1 MAKNKMKKIIHAGA
15 LVIEAVYPRMDRR
28 DSERAR
34 AAKRKASTEAQKRM
48 NQIYSWEKL
57 ELMLAANFRPGDLVV
72 TLSYDDAHLPES
84 RKASELRLKYFRQRL
99 TVHRVMTGQ
108 ELVMIWNTEHKHGDG
123 RWHHHAVINATG
135 DDYDLIRRLWI
146 YGSDIEIEPLR
157 VDKEKDYETLARYM
171 CKEEG
176 ERLGQRKWSYTR
188 NARKPEVETF
198 RVESDTTVQV
208 PKGATELRPPFSD
221 GNRYGSCKVIKYL
234 APGWE
239 KRPRVRARRRGSS
252 RRRR

>member
-1 MAKNKMKKIIHAGA
+1 MKKIIHAGA

-48 NQIYSWEKL
+48 NQIYSWQKL

-72 TLSYDDAHLPES
+72 TLTYDDAHLPES
-84 RKASELRLKYFRQRL
+84 RKASELRLKYFRQQLAAHRL
-99 TVHRVMTGQ
+99 MTGQ
-108 ELVMIWNTEHKHGDG
+108 GLVMIWNTEHKHGDG
-123 RWHHHAVINATG
+123 RWHHHTVLNATG

-146 YGSDIEIEPLR
+146 YGSDIEIKPLR
-157 VDKEKDYETLARYM
+157 VDKEKNYETLARYM

-198 RVESDTTVQV
+198 RVEEDTTVQV
-208 PKGATELRPPFSD
+208 PKGATEISVFSD
-221 GNRYGSCKVIKYL
+221 SNQYGSARVIKYL
-234 APGWE
+234 APGWQ
-239 KRPRVRARRRGSS
+239 KRPTVRAK
-252 RRRR
+252 RRRRKARA

>member
-1 MAKNKMKKIIHAGA
+1 MKKIIHAGA

-48 NQIYSWEKL
+48 NQIYSWQKL

-72 TLSYDDAHLPES
+72 TLTYDDAHLPES
-84 RKASELRLKYFRQRL
+84 RKASELRLKYFRQQL

-123 RWHHHAVINATG
+123 RWHHHTVINATG

-146 YGSDIEIEPLR
+146 YGSDIEIKPLR
-157 VDKEKDYETLARYM
+157 VDKEKNYETLARYM

-198 RVESDTTVQV
+198 RVEEDTTVQV
-208 PKGATELRPPFSD
+208 PKGATEISVFSD
-221 GNRYGSCKVIKYL
+221 SNQYGSARVIKYL

-239 KRPRVRARRRGSS
+239 KRPTVRAK
-252 RRRR
+252 RRRRKIRT

>member
-1 MAKNKMKKIIHAGA
+1 MKKIIHAGA

-48 NQIYSWEKL
+48 NQIYSWQKL

-72 TLSYDDAHLPES
+72 TLTYDDAHLPES
-84 RKASELRLKYFRQRL
+84 RKASELRLKYFRQQLAAHRL
-99 TVHRVMTGQ
+99 MTGQ
-108 ELVMIWNTEHKHGDG
+108 GLVMIWNTEHKHGDG
-123 RWHHHAVINATG
+123 RWHHHTVLNATG

-146 YGSDIEIEPLR
+146 YGSDIEIKPLR
-157 VDKEKDYETLARYM
+157 VDKEKNYETLARYM

-198 RVESDTTVQV
+198 RVEEDTTVQV
-208 PKGATELRPPFSD
+208 PKGATEISVFSD
-221 GNRYGSCKVIKYL
+221 SNQYGSARVIKYL

-239 KRPRVRARRRGSS
+239 KRPTVRAK
-252 RRRR
+252 RRRRKSRT

>member
-48 NQIYSWEKL
+48 NQIYSWQKL

-72 TLSYDDAHLPES
+72 TLTYDDAHLPES
-84 RKASELRLKYFRQRL
+84 RKASELRLKYFRQQL
-99 TVHRVMTGQ
+99 TVHRVMTGH

-123 RWHHHAVINATG
+123 RWHHHTVINATG

-146 YGSDIEIEPLR
+146 YGSDIEIKPLR
-157 VDKEKDYETLARYM
+157 VDKEKNYETLARYM

-198 RVESDTTVQV
+198 RVEEDTTVQV
-208 PKGATELRPPFSD
+208 PKGATEISVFSD
-221 GNRYGSCKVIKYL
+221 SNQYGSARVIKYL

-239 KRPRVRARRRGSS
+239 KRPTVRAK
-252 RRRR
+252 RRRRKVRT

>member
-15 LVIEAVYPRMDRR
+15 LVIEAVYPRVDRR

-48 NQIYSWEKL
+48 NQIYSWQKL

-72 TLSYDDAHLPES
+72 TLTYDDAHLPES
-84 RKASELRLKYFRQRL
+84 RKASELRLKYFRQQLAAHRL
-99 TVHRVMTGQ
+99 MTGQ
-108 ELVMIWNTEHKHGDG
+108 GLVMIWNTEHKHGDG
-123 RWHHHAVINATG
+123 RWHHHTVLNATG
-135 DDYDLIRRLWI
+135 DDYDQIRKFWI
-146 YGSDIEIEPLR
+146 YGSDIEIKPLR
-157 VDKEKDYETLARYM
+157 VDKEKNYETLARYM

-198 RVESDTTVQV
+198 RVEEDTTVQV
-208 PKGATELRPPFSD
+208 PKGATEISVFSD
-221 GNRYGSCKVIKYL
+221 SNQYGSARVIKYL

-239 KRPRVRARRRGSS
+239 KRPTVRAK
-252 RRRR
+252 RRRRKVRT

>member
-48 NQIYSWEKL
+48 NQIYSWQKL

-72 TLSYDDAHLPES
+72 TLTYDDAHLPES
-84 RKASELRLKYFRQRL
+84 RKASELRLKYFRQQLAAHRL
-99 TVHRVMTGQ
+99 MTGQ
-108 ELVMIWNTEHKHGDG
+108 GLVMIWNTEHKHGDG
-123 RWHHHAVINATG
+123 RWHHHTVLNATG

-146 YGSDIEIEPLR
+146 YGSDIEIKPLR
-157 VDKEKDYETLARYM
+157 VDKEKNYETLARYM

-198 RVESDTTVQV
+198 RVEEDTTVQV
-208 PKGATELRPPFSD
+208 PKGATEISVFSD
-221 GNRYGSCKVIKYL
+221 SNQYGSARVIKYL
-234 APGWE
+234 APGWQ
-239 KRPRVRARRRGSS
+239 KRPTVRAK
-252 RRRR
+252 RRRRKARA

>member
-1 MAKNKMKKIIHAGA
+1 MKKIIHAGA

-48 NQIYSWEKL
+48 NQIYSWQKL

-72 TLSYDDAHLPES
+72 TLTYDDAHLPES
-84 RKASELRLKYFRQRL
+84 RKASEMRLKYFRQQL
-99 TVHRVMTGQ
+99 AVHRVMTGQ

-123 RWHHHAVINATG
+123 RWHHHTVINASG

-146 YGSDIEIEPLR
+146 YGSDIEIKPLR
-157 VDKEKDYETLARYM
+157 VDKEKNYETLARYM

-198 RVESDTTVQV
+198 RVEEDTTVQV
-208 PKGATELRPPFSD
+208 PKGATEISVFSD
-221 GNRYGSCKVIKYL
+221 SNQYGSARVIKYL

-239 KRPRVRARRRGSS
+239 KRPTVRAK
-252 RRRR
+252 RRRRKVRT

>member
-48 NQIYSWEKL
+48 NQIYSWQKL

-72 TLSYDDAHLPES
+72 TLTYDDAHLPES
-84 RKASELRLKYFRQRL
+84 RKASELRLKYFRQQL

-108 ELVMIWNTEHKHGDG
+108 DLVMIWNTEHKHGDG
-123 RWHHHAVINATG
+123 RWHHHTVINATG

-146 YGSDIEIEPLR
+146 YGSDIEIKPLR
-157 VDKEKDYETLARYM
+157 VDKEKNYETLARYM

-198 RVESDTTVQV
+198 RVEEDTTVQV
-208 PKGATELRPPFSD
+208 PKGATEISVFSD
-221 GNRYGSCKVIKYL
+221 SNQYGSARVIKYL

-239 KRPRVRARRRGSS
+239 KRPTVRAK
-252 RRRR
+252 RRRRKARA

>member
-1 MAKNKMKKIIHAGA
+1 MAKNKTKKIIHAGA

-48 NQIYSWEKL
+48 NQIYSWQKL

-72 TLSYDDAHLPES
+72 TLTYDDAHLPES
-84 RKASELRLKYFRQRL
+84 RKASELRLKYFRQQL

-123 RWHHHAVINATG
+123 RWHHHTVINATG
-135 DDYDLIRRLWI
+135 EDYDLIRRLWI
-146 YGSDIEIEPLR
+146 YGSDIEIKPLR
-157 VDKEKDYETLARYM
+157 VDKEKNYETLARYM

-198 RVESDTTVQV
+198 RVEEDTTVQV
-208 PKGATELRPPFSD
+208 PKGATEISVFSD
-221 GNRYGSCKVIKYL
+221 SNQYGSARVIKYL

-239 KRPRVRARRRGSS
+239 KRPTVRAK
-252 RRRR
+252 RRRRKVRT

>member
-1 MAKNKMKKIIHAGA
+1 MKKIIHAGA

-48 NQIYSWEKL
+48 NQIYSWQKL

-72 TLSYDDAHLPES
+72 TLTYDDAHLPES
-84 RKASELRLKYFRQRL
+84 RKASELRLKYFRQQL

-123 RWHHHAVINATG
+123 RWHHHTVINATG

-146 YGSDIEIEPLR
+146 YGSDIEIKPLR
-157 VDKEKDYETLARYM
+157 VDKEKNYATLAQYM

-198 RVESDTTVQV
+198 RVEEDTTVQV
-208 PKGATELRPPFSD
+208 PKGATEISVFSD
-221 GNRYGSCKVIKYL
+221 SNQYGSARVIKYL

-239 KRPRVRARRRGSS
+239 KRPTVRAK
-252 RRRR
+252 RRRRKVRA

>member
-72 TLSYDDAHLPES
+72 TLTYDDAHLPES
-84 RKASELRLKYFRQRL
+84 RKASELRLKYFRQQL
-99 TVHRVMTGQ
+99 AVHRVMTGQ

-123 RWHHHAVINATG
+123 RWHHHTVINATG

-146 YGSDIEIEPLR
+146 YGSDIEIKPLR
-157 VDKEKDYETLARYM
+157 VDKEKNYETLARYM

-198 RVESDTTVQV
+198 RVEEDTTVQV
-208 PKGATELRPPFSD
+208 PKGATEISVFSD
-221 GNRYGSCKVIKYL
+221 SNQYGSARVIKYL

-239 KRPRVRARRRGSS
+239 KRPTVRAK
-252 RRRR
+252 RRRRKVRT

>member
-1 MAKNKMKKIIHAGA
+1 MKKIIHAGA

-48 NQIYSWEKL
+48 NQIYSWQKL

-72 TLSYDDAHLPES
+72 TLTYDDAHLPES
-84 RKASELRLKYFRQRL
+84 RKASELRLKYFRQQL

-108 ELVMIWNTEHKHGDG
+108 DLVMIWNTEHKHGDG
-123 RWHHHAVINATG
+123 RWHHHTVINATG

-146 YGSDIEIEPLR
+146 YGSDIEIKPLR
-157 VDKEKDYETLARYM
+157 VDKEKNYETLARYM

-198 RVESDTTVQV
+198 RVEEDTTVQV
-208 PKGATELRPPFSD
+208 PKGATEISVFSD
-221 GNRYGSCKVIKYL
+221 SNQYGSARVIKYL

-239 KRPRVRARRRGSS
+239 KRPTVRARRR
-252 RRRR
+252 RRKARA

>member
-1 MAKNKMKKIIHAGA
+1 MAKNKTKKIIHAGA

-34 AAKRKASTEAQKRM
+34 AAKRKASTEAQKWM
-48 NQIYSWEKL
+48 NQIYSWQKL

-72 TLSYDDAHLPES
+72 TLTYDDAHLPES
-84 RKASELRLKYFRQRL
+84 RKASELRLKYFRQQL

-123 RWHHHAVINATG
+123 RWHHHTVINATG
-135 DDYDLIRRLWI
+135 EDYDLIRRLWI
-146 YGSDIEIEPLR
+146 YGSDIEIKPLR
-157 VDKEKDYETLARYM
+157 VDKEKNYETLARYM

-198 RVESDTTVQV
+198 RVEEDTTVQV
-208 PKGATELRPPFSD
+208 PKGATEISVFSD
-221 GNRYGSCKVIKYL
+221 SNQYGSARVIKYL

-239 KRPRVRARRRGSS
+239 KRPTVRAK
-252 RRRR
+252 RRRRKVRT

>member
-48 NQIYSWEKL
+48 NQIYSWQKL

-72 TLSYDDAHLPES
+72 TLTYDDAHLPES
-84 RKASELRLKYFRQRL
+84 RKASELRLKYFRQQL

-108 ELVMIWNTEHKHGDG
+108 DLVMIWNTEHKHGDG
-123 RWHHHAVINATG
+123 RWHHHTVINATG

-146 YGSDIEIEPLR
+146 YGSDIEIKPLR
-157 VDKEKDYETLARYM
+157 VDKEKNYETLARYM

-198 RVESDTTVQV
+198 RVEEDTTVQV
-208 PKGATELRPPFSD
+208 PKGATEISVFSD
-221 GNRYGSCKVIKYL
+221 SNQYGSARVIKYL

-239 KRPRVRARRRGSS
+239 KRPTVRARRR
-252 RRRR
+252 RRKARA

>member
-1 MAKNKMKKIIHAGA
+1 MKKIIHAGA

-48 NQIYSWEKL
+48 NQIYSWQKL

-72 TLSYDDAHLPES
+72 TLTYDDAHLPES
-84 RKASELRLKYFRQRL
+84 RKASELRLKYFRQQL

-123 RWHHHAVINATG
+123 RWHHHTVINATG
-135 DDYDLIRRLWI
+135 DDYDLIRRFWI
-146 YGSDIEIEPLR
+146 YGSDIEIKPLR
-157 VDKEKDYETLARYM
+157 VDKEKNYETLARYM

-198 RVESDTTVQV
+198 RVEEDTTVQV
-208 PKGATELRPPFSD
+208 PKGATEISVFSD
-221 GNRYGSCKVIKYL
+221 SNQYGSARVIKYL

-239 KRPRVRARRRGSS
+239 KRPTVRAK
-252 RRRR
+252 RRRRKVRT

>member
-1 MAKNKMKKIIHAGA
+1 MAKNKTKKIITAGS
-15 LVIEAVYPRMDRR
+15 LVIEAVYPRKDRR

-34 AAKRKASTEAQKRM
+34 AAKSKLSSEAQKRM
-48 NQIYSWEKL
+48 NQIYSWQKL

-72 TLSYDDAHLPES
+72 TFTYDDPHLPGS
-84 RKASELRLKYFRQRL
+84 RKEAEQRLKYFRQRL
-99 TVHRVMTGQ
+99 AALRVMTGK

-123 RWHHHAVINATG
+123 RWHHHTVINSTG
-135 DDYDLIRRLWI
+135 EDFDDLRRLWI
-146 YGSDIEIEPLR
+146 YGSDVEIKPLR
-157 VDKEKDYETLARYM
+157 VDKVKNYETLARYM

-176 ERLGQRKWSYTR
+176 DRLGQRKWSYTR

-198 RVESDTTVQV
+198 RVEDDTTVQV
-208 PKGATELRPPFSD
+208 PKGATELQIFAD
-221 GNRYGSCKVIKYL
+221 ANVYGSAKVVKYL

-239 KRPRVRARRRGSS
+239 RRPRTRARRRGGN

>member
-48 NQIYSWEKL
+48 NQIYSWQKL

-72 TLSYDDAHLPES
+72 TLTYDDAHLPES
-84 RKASELRLKYFRQRL
+84 RKASELRLKYFRQQL

-123 RWHHHAVINATG
+123 RWHHHTVINATG

-146 YGSDIEIEPLR
+146 YGSDIEIKPLR
-157 VDKEKDYETLARYM
+157 VDKEKNYETLARYM

-198 RVESDTTVQV
+198 RVEEDTTVQV
-208 PKGATELRPPFSD
+208 PKGATEISVFSD
-221 GNRYGSCKVIKYL
+221 SNQYGSARVIKYL

-239 KRPRVRARRRGSS
+239 KRPTVRAK
-252 RRRR
+252 RRRRKVRA

>member
-48 NQIYSWEKL
+48 NQIYSWQKL

-72 TLSYDDAHLPES
+72 TLTYDDAHLPES
-84 RKASELRLKYFRQRL
+84 RKASELRLKYFRQQL

-123 RWHHHAVINATG
+123 RWHHHTVINATG

-146 YGSDIEIEPLR
+146 YGSDIEIKPLR
-157 VDKEKDYETLARYM
+157 VDKEKNYATLAQYM

-198 RVESDTTVQV
+198 RVEEDTTVQV
-208 PKGATELRPPFSD
+208 PKGATEISVFSD
-221 GNRYGSCKVIKYL
+221 SNQYGSARVIKYL

-239 KRPRVRARRRGSS
+239 KRPTVRAK
-252 RRRR
+252 RRRRKVRA

>member
-1 MAKNKMKKIIHAGA
+1 MKKIIHAGA

-48 NQIYSWEKL
+48 NQIYSWQKL

-72 TLSYDDAHLPES
+72 TLTYDDAHLPES
-84 RKASELRLKYFRQRL
+84 RKASELRLKYFRQQL

-123 RWHHHAVINATG
+123 RWHHHTVINATG

-146 YGSDIEIEPLR
+146 YGSDIEIKPLR
-157 VDKEKDYETLARYM
+157 VDKEKNYETLARYM

-198 RVESDTTVQV
+198 RVEEDTTVQV
-208 PKGATELRPPFSD
+208 PKGATEISVFSD
-221 GNRYGSCKVIKYL
+221 SNQYGNARVIKYL

-239 KRPRVRARRRGSS
+239 KRPTVRAK
-252 RRRR
+252 RRRRKVRT

>member
-48 NQIYSWEKL
+48 NQIYSWQKL

-72 TLSYDDAHLPES
+72 TLTYDDAHLPES
-84 RKASELRLKYFRQRL
+84 RKASELRLKYFRQQL
-99 TVHRVMTGQ
+99 TVHRVMTGH

-123 RWHHHAVINATG
+123 RWHHHTVINATG

-146 YGSDIEIEPLR
+146 YGSDIEIKPLR
-157 VDKEKDYETLARYM
+157 VDKEKNYETLARYM

-198 RVESDTTVQV
+198 RVEEDTTVQV
-208 PKGATELRPPFSD
+208 PKGATEISVFSD
-221 GNRYGSCKVIKYL
+221 SNQYGSARVIKYL

-239 KRPRVRARRRGSS
+239 KRPTVRAK
-252 RRRR
+252 RRRRKVRI

>member
-48 NQIYSWEKL
+48 NQIYSWQKL

-72 TLSYDDAHLPES
+72 TLTYDDAHLPES
-84 RKASELRLKYFRQRL
+84 RKASELRLKYFRQQL

-146 YGSDIEIEPLR
+146 YGSDIEIKPLR
-157 VDKEKDYETLARYM
+157 VDKEKNYETLARYM

-198 RVESDTTVQV
+198 RVEEDTTVQV
-208 PKGATELRPPFSD
+208 PKGATEISVFSD
-221 GNRYGSCKVIKYL
+221 SNQYGSARVIKYL

-239 KRPRVRARRRGSS
+239 KRPTVRAK
-252 RRRR
+252 RRRRKVRT

>member
-1 MAKNKMKKIIHAGA
+1 MKKIIHAGA

-48 NQIYSWEKL
+48 NQIYSWQKL

-72 TLSYDDAHLPES
+72 TLTYDDAHLPES
-84 RKASELRLKYFRQRL
+84 RKASELRLKYFRQQL
-99 TVHRVMTGQ
+99 TVHRVMTGH

-123 RWHHHAVINATG
+123 RWHHHTVINATG

-146 YGSDIEIEPLR
+146 YGSDIEIKPLR
-157 VDKEKDYETLARYM
+157 VDKEKNYETLARYM

-198 RVESDTTVQV
+198 RVEEDTTVQV
-208 PKGATELRPPFSD
+208 PKGATEISVFSD
-221 GNRYGSCKVIKYL
+221 SNQYGSARVIKYL

-239 KRPRVRARRRGSS
+239 KRPTVRAK
-252 RRRR
+252 RRRRKVRT

>member
-48 NQIYSWEKL
+48 NQIYSWQKL

-72 TLSYDDAHLPES
+72 TLTYDDAHLPES
-84 RKASELRLKYFRQRL
+84 RKASEMRLKYFRQQL
-99 TVHRVMTGQ
+99 AVHRVMTGQ

-123 RWHHHAVINATG
+123 RWHHHTVINASG

-146 YGSDIEIEPLR
+146 YGSDIEIKPLR
-157 VDKEKDYETLARYM
+157 VDKEKNYETLARYM

-198 RVESDTTVQV
+198 RVEEDTTVQV
-208 PKGATELRPPFSD
+208 PKGATEISVFSD
-221 GNRYGSCKVIKYL
+221 SNQYGSARVIKYL

-239 KRPRVRARRRGSS
+239 KRPTVRAK
-252 RRRR
+252 RRRRKVRT

>member
-34 AAKRKASTEAQKRM
+34 AAKQKASTEAQKRM
-48 NQIYSWEKL
+48 NQIYSWQKL

-72 TLSYDDAHLPES
+72 TLTYDDAHLPES
-84 RKASELRLKYFRQRL
+84 RKASELRLKYFRQQL

-108 ELVMIWNTEHKHGDG
+108 DLVMIWNTEHKHGDG
-123 RWHHHAVINATG
+123 RWHHHTVINATG

-146 YGSDIEIEPLR
+146 YGSDIEIKPLR
-157 VDKEKDYETLARYM
+157 VDKEKNYETLARYM

-198 RVESDTTVQV
+198 RVEEDTTVQV
-208 PKGATELRPPFSD
+208 PKGATEISVFSD
-221 GNRYGSCKVIKYL
+221 SNQYGSARVIKYL

-239 KRPRVRARRRGSS
+239 KRPTVRAK
-252 RRRR
+252 RRRRKARA

>member
-1 MAKNKMKKIIHAGA
+1 MKKIIHAGA

-48 NQIYSWEKL
+48 NQIYSWQKL

-72 TLSYDDAHLPES
+72 TLTYDDAHLPES
-84 RKASELRLKYFRQRL
+84 RKASELRLKYFRQQL
-99 TVHRVMTGQ
+99 TVHRVMTGH

-123 RWHHHAVINATG
+123 RWHHHTVINATG

-146 YGSDIEIEPLR
+146 YGSDIEIKPLR
-157 VDKEKDYETLARYM
+157 VDKEKNYETLARYM

-198 RVESDTTVQV
+198 RVEEDTTVQV
-208 PKGATELRPPFSD
+208 PKGATEISVFSD
-221 GNRYGSCKVIKYL
+221 SNQYGSARVIKYL

-239 KRPRVRARRRGSS
+239 KRPTVRAK
-252 RRRR
+252 RRRRKVRI

>member
-1 MAKNKMKKIIHAGA
+1 MKKIIHAGA

-48 NQIYSWEKL
+48 NQIYSWQKL

-72 TLSYDDAHLPES
+72 TLTYDDAHLPES
-84 RKASELRLKYFRQRL
+84 RKASELRLKYFRQQLAAHRL
-99 TVHRVMTGQ
+99 MTGQ

-123 RWHHHAVINATG
+123 RWHHHTVLNATG

-146 YGSDIEIEPLR
+146 YGSDIEIKPLR
-157 VDKEKDYETLARYM
+157 VDKEKNYETLARYM

-198 RVESDTTVQV
+198 RVEEDTTVQV
-208 PKGATELRPPFSD
+208 PKGATEISVFSD
-221 GNRYGSCKVIKYL
+221 SNQYGSARVIKYL
-234 APGWE
+234 VPGWQ
-239 KRPRVRARRRGSS
+239 KRPTVRAK
-252 RRRR
+252 RRRRKARA

>member
-1 MAKNKMKKIIHAGA
+1 MKKIIHAGA

-48 NQIYSWEKL
+48 NQIYSWQKL

-72 TLSYDDAHLPES
+72 TLTYDDAHLPES
-84 RKASELRLKYFRQRL
+84 RKASELRLKYFRQQL
-99 TVHRVMTGQ
+99 TVHRVMTGH

-123 RWHHHAVINATG
+123 RWHHHTVINATG

-146 YGSDIEIEPLR
+146 YGSDIEIKPLR
-157 VDKEKDYETLARYM
+157 VDKEKNYETLARYM

-198 RVESDTTVQV
+198 RVEEDTTVQV
-208 PKGATELRPPFSD
+208 PKGATEISVFSD
-221 GNRYGSCKVIKYL
+221 SNQYGSARVIKYL

>member
-1 MAKNKMKKIIHAGA
+1 MKKIIHAGA

-48 NQIYSWEKL
+48 NQIYSWQKL

-72 TLSYDDAHLPES
+72 TLTYDDAHLPES
-84 RKASELRLKYFRQRL
+84 RKASELRLKYFRQQL
-99 TVHRVMTGQ
+99 TVHRVMTGH

-123 RWHHHAVINATG
+123 RWHHHTVINATG

-146 YGSDIEIEPLR
+146 YGSDIEIKPLR
-157 VDKEKDYETLARYM
+157 VDKEKNYETLARYM

-198 RVESDTTVQV
+198 RVEEDTTVQV
-208 PKGATELRPPFSD
+208 PKGATEISVFSD
-221 GNRYGSCKVIKYL
+221 SNQYGSARVIKYL

-239 KRPRVRARRRGSS
+239 KRPTVRAK
-252 RRRR
+252 RRRRKVRA